1 MDQLSIRR
9 MLKESNSELKLIQVK
24 YLKNP
29 TKQLKFDLNLK
40 SVEVALLKI
49 KLKNIKRRGTDDY

>member
-1 MDQLSIRR
+1 MDELSIRR
-9 MLKESNSELKLIQVK
+9 ILKESSSELKLIQVK

>member
-1 MDQLSIRR
+1 MDELCIRR
-9 MLKESNSELKLIQVK
+9 ILKESNKELKEIQSK
-24 YLKNP
+24 YLKSP

-49 KLKNIKRRGTDDY
+49 KLKNIKSRGTDNY

>member
-1 MDQLSIRR
+1 MDELSIRR
-9 MLKESNSELKLIQVK
+9 MLRGSTKELKEMQLK
-24 YLKNP
+24 YLKSS

-49 KLKNIKRRGTDDY
+49 KLKNIKNRGTDDY

>member
-1 MDQLSIRR
+1 MDELSIRR
-9 MLKESNSELKLIQVK
+9 MLKESSSELKLIQVK

>member
-1 MDQLSIRR
+1 MNELSIRR
-9 MLKESNSELKLIQVK
+9 MLKESEKELQEVKLK
-24 YLKNP
+24 YIKNP

-40 SVEVALLKI
+40 SVEVGLLKI

>member
-1 MDQLSIRR
+1 MDELFIRR
-9 MLKESNSELKLIQVK
+9 MLKESNKELKEIQIK
-24 YLKNP
+24 YLKRA

-49 KLKNIKRRGTDDY
+49 KLKNIKSRGTDNY

>member
-1 MDQLSIRR
+1 MDELSIRR
-9 MLKESNSELKLIQVK
+9 MLKESSSELKVIQVK

>member
-1 MDQLSIRR
+1 MDELFIRR
-9 MLKESNSELKLIQVK
+9 ILKESNKELKEIQIK
-24 YLKNP
+24 YLKRP

-49 KLKNIKRRGTDDY
+49 KLKNIKSRGTDNY